1 MLENELKLRNPAR
14 YIAPTVVY
22 NAKNRTNMR
31 YILGNPLGMT
41 IDQVIELGNIEH
53 FSKLTCSIIPTIDYW
68 KNLSNK
74 ILTDIIADDYNICF
88 EYPVKSIKNAT
99 SSYTDIMLISD
110 KTNIAIESKWTEKIG
125 DYCKNQKSKRKNEVQ
140 QHWINIISKYI
151 DKALIIEQFSDIE
164 YQLLHRVASACS
176 LNRDN
181 CIVTYQIF
189 YKDLLSDS
197 FIKEIVKLISILDSK
212 KIRFYVDSVKLDFTD
227 TYLILSDEIK
237 DLSKKKRIDKIKDTI
252 KQNDLFIFSDESLC
266 QL

>member
-1 MLENELKLRNPAR
+1 MDRSAKRVTRNVRAAAETSRRRPPPVMKLPGEWG
-14 YIAPTVVY
+14 YGGDLTLPVVV
-22 NAKNRTNMR
+22 
-31 YILGNPLGMT
+31 L
-41 IDQVIELGNIEH
+41 
-53 FSKLTCSIIPTIDYW
+53 
-68 KNLSNK
+68 
-74 ILTDIIADDYNICF
+74 CF

>member
-1 MLENELKLRNPAR
+1 MQIK
-14 YIAPTVVY
+14 
-22 NAKNRTNMR
+22 RTTMK

-41 IDQVIELGNIEH
+41 IEQVIELGNNEH

-74 ILTDIIADDYNICF
+74 ILTDIVADDYNICF

-125 DYCKNQKSKRKNEVQ
+125 DYCRNQKSKRKNEVQ

-151 DKALIIEQFSDIE
+151 GKDLAIEQFSDIE

-176 LNRDN
+176 LNKDN

-189 YKDLLSDS
+189 YTDLLSDS
-197 FIKEIVKLISILDSK
+197 FIKEIVKLKSILDNT
-212 KIRFYVDSVKLDFTD
+212 KIKFYVDSVKIDFTD
-227 TYLILSDEIK
+227 IYLKLSNEIK
-237 DLSKKKRIDKIKDTI
+237 DLNKKTKIDKIKDTI
-252 KQNDLFIFSDESLC
+252 KQNDLFIFSNESLY